1 MNLYW
6 WYPGGRLHTTAKTS
20 PPVGFGSIAIGTVSS
35 QFVNEPHRCT
45 CGGIQRPRGRRR
57 QGMIDGG
64 SAREG
69 GRRANA
75 RELPRE
81 REKRHNNA
89 GEGDRG
95 ARGATRLLAAV
106 RPDEPRR
113 EDHLLVH
120 RRLRHRARPDEGVR
134 RRSHCA
140 RAPRRPRSNA
150 SIGNPTSPARG
161 GEDREVAFYTRVFHP
176 PPGFNI

>member
-1 MNLYW
+1 
-6 WYPGGRLHTTAKTS
+6 
-20 PPVGFGSIAIGTVSS
+20 
-35 QFVNEPHRCT
+35 
-45 CGGIQRPRGRRR
+45 
-57 QGMIDGG
+57 MIDGG

-150 SIGNPTSPARG
+150 SIGNPTSHQHAAAKTEKLLSTRAFFTHRPVSTFDRG
-161 GEDREVAFYTRVFHP
+161 PIQLTDR
-176 PPGFNI
+176 